1 VQQKVDYLV
10 MMLFVL
16 ILGDFYR
23 HYIMLGRGVPIV
35 QIHEQWYKENHPGGI
50 LRETWKCRQKKHVV
64 NHPVDSYDL
73 ICTRMFIK

>member
-1 VQQKVDYLV
+1 

-23 HYIMLGRGVPIV
+23 HYIMVGRGVPIV

-50 LRETWKCRQKKHVV
+50 LTKTQGFRDPTVSIRQQTKG
-64 NHPVDSYDL
+64 
-73 ICTRMFIK
+73 

>member
-1 VQQKVDYLV
+1 VQQKVDYLA

-23 HYIMLGRGVPIV
+23 HHIMVGLGVPIV

-50 LRETWKCRQKKHVV
+50 LTK
-64 NHPVDSYDL
+64 
-73 ICTRMFIK
+73 T